1 MINSN
6 ENVKKM
12 SNDLKKIIEVGTD
25 EIIRNY
31 KLNVNEVSNAGGET
45 IDRISKDLTKMID
58 SYFSSLP
65 ESLYQ
70 EIISVELFSSLRKD
84 RKND

>member
-1 MINSN
+1 MMNSN
-6 ENVKKM
+6 ENVRKM

-31 KLNVNEVSNAGGET
+31 KLNVNEVSNVGGET
-45 IDRISKDLTKMID
+45 INRISKDLTKMID
-58 SYFSSLP
+58 SYFSSLS